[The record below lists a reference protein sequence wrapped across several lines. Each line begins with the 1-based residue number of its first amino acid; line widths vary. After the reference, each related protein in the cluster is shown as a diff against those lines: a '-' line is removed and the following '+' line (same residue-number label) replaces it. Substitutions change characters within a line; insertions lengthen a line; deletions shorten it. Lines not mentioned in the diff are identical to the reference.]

1 MSDIIRHEV
10 IGECAYSGIVE
21 AGDFIFLSFCEGN
34 VGQAI
39 EAQVNGALDDM
50 CRRLKIVGLSL
61 ESVVKM
67 DVLMKDPWNIPIM
80 EKVFKQR
87 FNGKYP
93 ARKTISTDFAV
104 KGGVD
109 GLQIQIDAIAY
120 RGKINE

>member
-1 MSDIIRHEV
+1 MSEIMRYEV
-10 IGECAYSGIVE
+10 NEEWAYSGIVE

-34 VGQAI
+34 VGQSI

-50 CRRLKIVGLSL
+50 CRRLEIVGLSL
-61 ESVVKM
+61 ETVVKV

-93 ARKTISTDFAV
+93 ARKTISTEFAN

-120 RGKINE
+120 KGKINE